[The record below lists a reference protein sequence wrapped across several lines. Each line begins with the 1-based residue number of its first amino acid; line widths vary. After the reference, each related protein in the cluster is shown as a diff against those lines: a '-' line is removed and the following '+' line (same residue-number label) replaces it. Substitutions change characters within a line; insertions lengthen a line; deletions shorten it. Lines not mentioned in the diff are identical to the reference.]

1 MAKPNIFVRF
11 FRFLWRVL
19 GVLRALV
26 QVLILLLIVGL
37 ILVAFQGTVVE
48 VPDTAA
54 LVIAPS
60 GQLVD
65 ELSDDP
71 FVRAISESQGVPPG
85 ETLARDVTDALQAA
99 ADDDRIRAVVLSLG
113 RLEGGGLTKL
123 RDIADAVEAFRE
135 SGKPVVAMGDAYT
148 QVQYYLAAHAD
159 TVFMHEFGAVYLDGF
174 GYFRAYFRE
183 ALEKLRIDMNVFR
196 VGEFKSFVEPFT
208 RDDMSAEDRE
218 AARRWLESLWAVYRS
233 DVAQARG
240 LEAEA
245 LNAYANEL
253 ADRVEAAD
261 GDLARVAV
269 EAGLVNELSGRLDF
283 ERYMVDLV
291 GKGDNGDP
299 GFSAIG
305 HADYLRA
312 IRLGRAARQEAN
324 VGVIVASGQIMD
336 GEAPPG
342 TVGGDTLAERVRIA
356 AEDDTVDAVVLR
368 VDSPGGSMLASE
380 VVFEA
385 LNGLKDT
392 GKPLVASMSSVAAS
406 GGYYIAMPADEI
418 WADAATITGSIGVGA
433 LLPTFQRSLAE
444 LGVRTDGFGTTR
456 LSGQAEPVRDLG
468 PDARR
473 IVQSSVEEAYRQF
486 IERVAASREMSVERA
501 DSLARG
507 RVWIGGDALELGLVD
522 NLGNLDGAIAVAAER
537 AGLKRD
543 EYGVRYIQEETGFRE
558 RFAMGMVSVGNRVLE
573 WAGVS
578 RVGLPGG
585 GGLATLVEQIDT
597 ELRSLARFND
607 PRNLYFHCFCELL

>member
-1 MAKPNIFVRF
+1 
-11 FRFLWRVL
+11 
-19 GVLRALV
+19 
-26 QVLILLLIVGL
+26 
-37 ILVAFQGTVVE
+37 
-48 VPDTAA
+48 
-54 LVIAPS
+54 
-60 GQLVD
+60 
-65 ELSDDP
+65 
-71 FVRAISESQGVPPG
+71 
-85 ETLARDVTDALQAA
+85 
-99 ADDDRIRAVVLSLG
+99 
-113 RLEGGGLTKL
+113 
-123 RDIADAVEAFRE
+123 
-135 SGKPVVAMGDAYT
+135 
-148 QVQYYLAAHAD
+148 
-159 TVFMHEFGAVYLDGF
+159 
-174 GYFRAYFRE
+174 
-183 ALEKLRIDMNVFR
+183 
-196 VGEFKSFVEPFT
+196 
-208 RDDMSAEDRE
+208 
-218 AARRWLESLWAVYRS
+218 
-233 DVAQARG
+233 
-240 LEAEA
+240 
-245 LNAYANEL
+245 
-253 ADRVEAAD
+253 
-261 GDLARVAV
+261 
-269 EAGLVNELSGRLDF
+269 
-283 ERYMVDLV
+283 
-291 GKGDNGDP
+291 
-299 GFSAIG
+299 
-305 HADYLRA
+305 
-312 IRLGRAARQEAN
+312 
-324 VGVIVASGQIMD
+324 MD

-507 RVWIGGDALELGLVD
+507 RVWIGDDALELGLVD

-585 GGLATLVEQIDT
+585 GGLATLVEQIDA